1 MPGVDQTYE
10 SSRFS
15 RVRERTIFLQLGT
28 NRASFRVSEESGLEQ
43 EQDTLRQ
50 EGKNYE
56 AC

>member
-1 MPGVDQTYE
+1 MLGVDQTYE

-43 EQDTLRQ
+43 EQDTLWQ